1 MSYLAP
7 STRRL
12 GPSAVALLASCVL
25 LTSCRSTADRAAVAT
40 ETPSVAASE
49 AVSVTSGPLVRSVV
63 TADGILVAPVPPQ
76 PLGFT
81 MSGEVLEVDVSE
93 GQEVRQGDAL
103 ARMDL
108 LPFDLSLAQARAALA
123 QAEDALTR
131 AQAGPSTAQLAAAQ
145 AEVAASEA
153 TLARTES
160 GVDVENARLDV
171 ERAKNSLWGVQA
183 QRDAICGAAKRKF
196 ASQAECDA
204 AQANVQAAEVAER
217 ALAAA
222 RSAQPQNLE
231 TARARLASARAS
243 LAELRRGPSAGE
255 LASLRQRVEQAQ
267 LAVAAAE
274 ADRARA
280 VLTAPFDGSVAKVH
294 IAPGTRVGP
303 GAPVVTLAKTR
314 PLALV
319 TTNLSERYVGQVSV
333 GAKAVVVLT
342 AYPDHRLEAQVERI
356 APQAETDPAGAVVVP
371 VYLKL
376 DDRGLPLR
384 AGMTGR
390 VEKTHD
396 FGLMGVQALAQQAL
410 GVVERQR
417 LHEGFRRQ
425 PRPAAKQMMQLVRR
439 QMRGVGDGVRR
450 RLRAPVFG
458 NESDGAAHGFVIA
471 QCRALRRWFR
481 EPQARRVFHLGVHG

>member
-204 AQANVQAAEVAER
+204 AQANVQAAEVGVQMAER

-390 VEKTHD
+390 VEIELPNAT
-396 FGLMGVQALAQQAL
+396 
-410 GVVERQR
+410 
-417 LHEGFRRQ
+417 
-425 PRPAAKQMMQLVRR
+425 
-439 QMRGVGDGVRR
+439 
-450 RLRAPVFG
+450 
-458 NESDGAAHGFVIA
+458 S
-471 QCRALRRWFR
+471 
-481 EPQARRVFHLGVHG
+481 